1 MDHYDGIVEIND
13 CCYLDTQNH
22 ALTIQLERV
31 SITLHVEE
39 FLDFYEIFE
48 NAKSFLLESD
58 GYVLGETMSSPV
70 KNIIIPKPGEDEY
83 T

>member
-48 NAKSFLLESD
+48 NAKSFLKENND
-58 GYVLGETMSSPV
+58 VLIKVTEKVRSFMGLGIDSE
-70 KNIIIPKPGEDEY
+70 
-83 T
+83 